1 MPHMPV
7 LRVVPLER
15 IRRHEEI
22 DPLRVERLQARIAAD
37 GVQLNPMVC
46 VEAEDGD
53 LVLLDGATRT
63 ESLRGLDLPH
73 AVVQLVRPAAVTL
86 HTWHH
91 VVRGCSPDDLTDT
104 VSEVEELRVVAP
116 GDPPAVHLSTGQS
129 FGVDGGELSLSA
141 TLSALV
147 SSYVGTWDVTRATEP
162 SPDVVGAS
170 YPDWAAIVEFPIL
183 TIDDVMTAALSDDLL
198 PAGITRF
205 LVHERALRLNLGLD
219 VLSSPDSAASKQ
231 AKVDR
236 ILEERA
242 RQGRLRRYEET
253 IFVLDD

>member
-22 DPLRVERLQARIAAD
+22 DPLRVEKLQKRIASD
-37 GVQLNPMVC
+37 GIQVNPMVC
-46 VEAEDGD
+46 IDAGNGD

-63 ESLRGLDLPH
+63 ESLRSLGLPH
-73 AVVQLVRPAAVTL
+73 AVVQLVDPGAVTL

-91 VVRGCSPDDLTDT
+91 VVRGCSPTELGEA
-104 VSEVEELRVVAP
+104 VRASRELKLVEP
-116 GDPPAVHLSTGQS
+116 GEPPAVHLSTS
-129 FGVDGGELSLSA
+129 ASYGVDGGDLSLSS
-141 TLSALV
+141 TLSSLV
-147 SSYVGTWDVTRATEP
+147 TSYVGTWDVSRATEP
-162 SPDVVGAS
+162 AADVVAAS

-183 TIDDVMTAALSDDLL
+183 TVEDVMSAALTDDLL

-205 LVHERALRLNLGLD
+205 LVHERALRLNLELELLASEG
-219 VLSSPDSAASKQ
+219 SAEHKQ
-231 AKVDR
+231 EAVDR

-242 RQGRLRRYEET
+242 RDGRLRRYEET